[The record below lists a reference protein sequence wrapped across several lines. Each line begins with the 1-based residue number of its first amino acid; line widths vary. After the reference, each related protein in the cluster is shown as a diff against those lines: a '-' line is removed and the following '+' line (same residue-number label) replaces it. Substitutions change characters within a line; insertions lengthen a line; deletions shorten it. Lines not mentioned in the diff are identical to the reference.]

1 MNLFEKF
8 KQTVKKYPKK
18 VALKYKD
25 EGRYKNIT
33 FQELSSKVD
42 SLITGFHM
50 FGIKKGDRVA
60 ILSENRPEWV
70 IADLAIM
77 GLGAISVP
85 IHSVFTPH
93 YVEYILNDSQCEILL
108 LSNQQQMDKI
118 IKVKDNL
125 THLTNMICFDE
136 CKVPD
141 DLKFRTFLLS
151 NILHLSKGSYF
162 HEPDIEEDHVCSI
175 VYTSGTTGEPT
186 GVMLTH
192 KNFISNIGASNI
204 AIPTSS
210 RDTLLSLLPLSHLFE
225 RTAGYYTPLFNGST
239 IAYAEGSK
247 ALPVNL
253 KEIRPT
259 IFVSVPRIFE
269 KFNEVIWEKA
279 RNSGFIKKKL
289 FYWALHQERGTF
301 KHKIADYLVFKKIR
315 NKLGGKIRLC
325 ISGSASLNDK
335 IARFFDK
342 VGILI
347 LEGYGLT
354 ETAPVVSA
362 NKKDKYKFGTTG
374 TPLENLRLKISETKE
389 ILVKG
394 PSVMKGY
401 FNNNEK
407 TRQAFTDDG
416 WLKTGDMGFIDDEG
430 FLSIIGRIKEMIVL
444 NTGKNVMPEKIEI
457 QLNLDEYIYQS
468 AVFGNKQP
476 YIVALIVPDYNEIT
490 TFAKEHKINFNTPK
504 DLLREPAIHR
514 IIKERVDKQLEDM
527 PDYEKIKQFYLLDRE
542 FTQEE
547 DELTPTLKL
556 RRFVIGEKYK
566 KEIESLYH

>member
-8 KQTVKKYPKK
+8 KQTVEKYPKK

-25 EGRYKNIT
+25 EGRYKSIT
-33 FQELSSKVD
+33 FQELSSRVD
-42 SLITGFHM
+42 SLMTGFHM

-85 IHSVFTPH
+85 IHSVLTPH
-93 YVEYILNDSQCEILL
+93 YVEYILNDSQCEVLL
-108 LSNQQQMDKI
+108 LSNQQQMDKVVKI
-118 IKVKDNL
+118 KDNL
-125 THLTNMICFDE
+125 THLTNMICFDD

-141 DLKFRTFLLS
+141 DLKFRTFSLG
-151 NILHLSKGSYF
+151 NILHLSKGNYCN
-162 HEPDIEEDHVCSI
+162 EPDIEEDHVCSI

-192 KNFISNIGASNI
+192 KNFISNIGASNN
-204 AIPTSS
+204 AIQTTS
-210 RDTLLSLLPLSHLFE
+210 RDTLLSLLPLSHVFE
-225 RTAGYYTPLFNGST
+225 RTAGYYTPLLNGAT
-239 IAYAEGSK
+239 IAYAQGPK
-247 ALPVNL
+247 DLPVNL
-253 KEIRPT
+253 KEIKPT

-269 KFNEVIWEKA
+269 KFNEIIWETA
-279 RNSGFIKKKL
+279 RNSGFLKKKL
-289 FYWALHQERGTF
+289 FYWALDQKKGNF
-301 KHKIADYLVFKKIR
+301 KHKIADYLVYKKVR
-315 NKLGGKIRLC
+315 NKLGGKIRFC
-325 ISGSASLNDK
+325 VSGSASLNDK
-335 IARFFDK
+335 IARFFEK

-362 NKKDKYKFGTTG
+362 NRKDQYKFGATG
-374 TPLENLRLKISETKE
+374 KPLENVQVKIDESKE

-394 PSVMKGY
+394 PNVMKGY
-401 FNNNEK
+401 FNNTEK
-407 TRQAFTDDG
+407 TKQAFTNDG
-416 WLKTGDMGFIDDEG
+416 WLKTGDLGFIDEDG

-444 NTGKNVMPEKIEI
+444 TTGKNVMPEKIEI
-457 QLNLDEYIYQS
+457 QMNLDKYIYQS
-468 AVFGNKQP
+468 VVLGNKKP
-476 YIVALIVPDYNEIT
+476 YIVALIVPDYNELT
-490 TFAKEHKINFNTPK
+490 TFAKEHDINFNTPK
-504 DLLREPAIHR
+504 DLLREPAVHR
-514 IIKERVDKQLEDM
+514 IIKERIDKQLEDM

-556 RRFVIGEKYK
+556 RRLVIGEKYK
-566 KEIESLYH
+566 KEIESLYN